1 VLYKNT
7 QVDSQS
13 LSDPLATQVVNAAI
27 HLFATSLPLQAP
39 RVQESI
45 LEQLSSF
52 LSDNNLQRDPARRA
66 AMSVNIGTALF
77 LALKVAVRETSLP
90 PGDLRTE
97 GVAKAMRELL
107 RVSIGITIDIQLLM
121 VRRVSCSILT
131 NMFAI
136 LQLKHWDDYAS
147 LRGIAS
153 RLRRLT
159 ISLIRLYPIA
169 TL

>member
-1 VLYKNT
+1 LLTLSQLLQPTCAAQEHDSIALYKNA

-77 LALKVAVRETSLP
+77 LALKVAVKETSLP

-107 RVSIGITIDIQLLM
+107 RVSFYP
-121 VRRVSCSILT
+121 SIYT
-131 NMFAI
+131 
-136 LQLKHWDDYAS
+136 QAS
-147 LRGIAS
+147 
-153 RLRRLT
+153 
-159 ISLIRLYPIA
+159 
-169 TL
+169 

>member
-1 VLYKNT
+1 MLYKNA

-66 AMSVNIGTALF
+66 AMSVNIGTALY
-77 LALKVAVRETSLP
+77 LALKVAVKETSLP
-90 PGDLRTE
+90 SGDLRTE

-107 RVSIGITIDIQLLM
+107 RVGTCISID
-121 VRRVSCSILT
+121 V
-131 NMFAI
+131 
-136 LQLKHWDDYAS
+136 
-147 LRGIAS
+147 
-153 RLRRLT
+153 
-159 ISLIRLYPIA
+159 
-169 TL
+169 